1 MSIQKTEAI
10 VLRSYKLGEAD
21 KIAVFFTKDFGK
33 VRGVAKKSRQASS
46 QFGSC
51 LEPLSHIW
59 LIFYEKEGQELVQ
72 INQCDLIKSHFHLQR
87 DILTG
92 AYMAYISELIIEFMP
107 EREVNESIY
116 RLLLSLLAAIA
127 EGIDIRLIVRYC
139 EFWILK
145 LQGYLPSWEEKCKNC
160 GKDLFIDSQPAYLQP
175 NGLFCSSCKDQSS
188 TQNLLITK
196 MSFQIIQFIL
206 KNKINKIKIL
216 RITDDALKEI
226 AGLSYFLITYYLEK
240 ELKSHLYLKSI
251 NSYNQI
257 MKE

>member
-1 MSIQKTEAI
+1 
-10 VLRSYKLGEAD
+10 
-21 KIAVFFTKDFGK
+21 
-33 VRGVAKKSRQASS
+33 
-46 QFGSC
+46 
-51 LEPLSHIW
+51 
-59 LIFYEKEGQELVQ
+59 
-72 INQCDLIKSHFHLQR
+72 
-87 DILTG
+87 
-92 AYMAYISELIIEFMP
+92 MAYISELIIEFTP
-107 EREVNESIY
+107 EREVNEPIY
-116 RLLLSLLAAIA
+116 RLLLMLLAAIA

-160 GKDLFIDSQPAYLQP
+160 SKDLFIDSQPAYLQP

-216 RITDDALKEI
+216 RITDNALKEI
-226 AGLSYFLITYYLEK
+226 AGLSHFLITYYLEK

>member
-1 MSIQKTEAI
+1 MGIQKTEAI

-21 KIAVFFTKDFGK
+21 KIAIFLTKDFGK
-33 VRGVAKKSRQASS
+33 LRGVAKKSRQAFSR
-46 QFGSC
+46 FGSC

-72 INQCDLIKSHFHLQR
+72 INQCDLIKSYFQIQQ
-87 DILTG
+87 DIITG
-92 AYMAYISELIIEFMP
+92 AYMAYIAELIIEFMP
-107 EREVNESIY
+107 ERDVNEPIY
-116 RLLLSLLAAIA
+116 RLLLMLLSAIT

-145 LQGYLPSWEEKCKNC
+145 IQGYLPSWEEKCQKC
-160 GKDLFIDSQPAYLQP
+160 SKGLFINSQPAFLQP
-175 NGLFCSSCKDQSS
+175 NGLLCPTCNAQSS
-188 TQNLLITK
+188 TSNLLIHK

-206 KNKINKIKIL
+206 KNKIDKMKIL

-226 AGLSYFLITYYLEK
+226 AGLSHFLITYYLEK